1 MRLVFLLVSSLCCPE
16 TFLTYLL
23 QLHKYKFCNAAMQ
36 QKHRGLDY
44 FLGRYFGLCCLRG
57 QCGDRLL
64 RFGQKL
70 PCQNPG

>member
-23 QLHKYKFCNAAMQ
+23 QLHNRKLRNAAMQ
-36 QKHRGLDY
+36 HKHIGSDY
-44 FLGRYFGLCCLRG
+44 FLGRYFGRCCLRG
-57 QCGDRLL
+57 QCGDSLL

-70 PCQNPG
+70 PCQNSG